1 MSAKLIL
8 VIILC
13 FSLLLT
19 PVLAQ
24 ANSKEVIAIDGREL
38 FEVVGIDLF
47 PAEVRADWINSQLKA
62 VVESEEK
69 PQITIETRN
78 KLPIIIINDR
88 YLLTVTEKDAPQKFL
103 VRNRL
108 KFGQIKL
115 LKL

>member
-1 MSAKLIL
+1 MSTKLIL
-8 VIILC
+8 VIVLW

-24 ANSKEVIAIDGREL
+24 ANSREIIAIDGREL
-38 FEVVGIDLF
+38 FEIVGYDLF
-47 PAEVRADWINSQLKA
+47 PAKFRADWINSQLRE

-88 YLLTVTEKDAPQKFL
+88 YLLTVTKNDTPSNISRQ
-103 VRNRL
+103 
-108 KFGQIKL
+108 
-115 LKL
+115 